1 MELEEGESADDLWR
15 SFLSSFMELQS
26 RFIPLKGTGQ
36 KFIQPKWFNREIRN
50 LLRER
55 RTAYRQAKASGD
67 FDGHRRLNRNVKS
80 KIRAAKRA
88 EEVRVARLC
97 KENPKEFFSYVN
109 GRKPIRRRIGPLV
122 NEDGALMHSDAEN
135 ANLLN
140 EYFSSVFSEES
151 GPIPE
156 PLDSFSEKLESMVFT
171 QEEIERKI
179 IELKANK
186 SPGPDRFLPRVLRE
200 VHGEVSRHLCMVFNR
215 VIQTGCVPRDW
226 REAEVTPIFKKGDAS
241 QPSNYR
247 PISLTSIV
255 CKLMERIM
263 VDKITAHLESNLL
276 LRGSQHGFRQHRS
289 CLTNLVEFFHFVF
302 SEHDRDKAID
312 VVYLDFQ
319 KAFDK
324 VPQPPPPSE
333 SACTGHRRKCGKLD
347 RELAK

>member
-1 MELEEGESADDLWR
+1 
-15 SFLSSFMELQS
+15 MELQS

-55 RTAYRQAKASGD
+55 RTAYRRAKASGN
-67 FDGHRRLNRNVKS
+67 FDSHRRLNRNVKS
-80 KIRAAKRA
+80 KIRAAKHA

-109 GRKPIRRRIGPLV
+109 GCKPIRRRIGPLV

-171 QEEIERKI
+171 KEEIERKI

-186 SPGPDRFLPRVLRE
+186 SPGPDGFLPRVLKE

-255 CKLMERIM
+255 CKLMESIM
-263 VDKITAHLESNLL
+263 VDKM
-276 LRGSQHGFRQHRS
+276 RGSQHGFQ
-289 CLTNLVEFFHFVF
+289 
-302 SEHDRDKAID
+302 
-312 VVYLDFQ
+312 
-319 KAFDK
+319 
-324 VPQPPPPSE
+324 
-333 SACTGHRRKCGKLD
+333 
-347 RELAK
+347 